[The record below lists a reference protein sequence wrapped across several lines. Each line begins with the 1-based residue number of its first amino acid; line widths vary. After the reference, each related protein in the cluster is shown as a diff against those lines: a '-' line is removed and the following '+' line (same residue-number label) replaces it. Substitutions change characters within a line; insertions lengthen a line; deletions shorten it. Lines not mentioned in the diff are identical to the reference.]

1 MERAAFKS
9 TFIDMFKK
17 GCDIMDSKEDKSYN
31 LYGMGLESFRH
42 KEFEK
47 ALEYFKQPLRL
58 DEHSRTYARMYECL
72 INLGK
77 FKEARPPY
85 IETAY
90 NMNKNHDKVAM
101 QYVAE
106 LVKEEKINE
115 AVAILEGNLDRN
127 TTYNPEKKLL
137 DKIKNEK

>member
-1 MERAAFKS
+1 
-9 TFIDMFKK
+9 
-17 GCDIMDSKEDKSYN
+17 MDSTEDKSYY
-31 LYGMGLESFRH
+31 LYGMGLESFQH

-47 ALEYFKQPLRL
+47 ALEYFKQSLEL
-58 DEHSRTYARMYECL
+58 DEHSRTYARIYECL

-77 FKEARPPY
+77 FKEAIPY

-90 NMNKNHDKVAM
+90 NMNKKQDKVAM

-106 LVKEEKINE
+106 LIKEEKMSE
-115 AVAILEGNLDRN
+115 ATSILEGILERN
-127 TTYNPEKKLL
+127 STYNPAKKLL

>member
-1 MERAAFKS
+1 
-9 TFIDMFKK
+9 
-17 GCDIMDSKEDKSYN
+17 MDSKKDKSYN
-31 LYGMGLESFRH
+31 LYGMGLESFQH

-47 ALEYFKQPLRL
+47 ALEYFKQSLKL
-58 DEHSRTYARMYECL
+58 NEHSRTYARIYECL

-77 FKEARPPY
+77 FKEARPY

-101 QYVAE
+101 QYVTE
-106 LVKEEKINE
+106 LVKEEKISE
-115 AVAILEGNLDRN
+115 AVAILESILERN
-127 TTYNPEKKLL
+127 STYNPAKKLL